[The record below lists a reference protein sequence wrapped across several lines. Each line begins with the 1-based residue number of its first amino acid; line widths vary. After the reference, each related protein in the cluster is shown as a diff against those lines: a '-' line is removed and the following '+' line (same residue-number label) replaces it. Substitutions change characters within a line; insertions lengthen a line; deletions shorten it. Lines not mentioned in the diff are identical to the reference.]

1 MTGIFVFTIIMVL
14 VAVSVV
20 VWPDAKPSRL
30 TIDDR
35 LRALRERR
43 ERHLERLREL
53 EDDPR
58 TRAADIE
65 DEEQSLFLV
74 ENAIDR
80 LEDRLEASG
89 N

>member
-1 MTGIFVFTIIMVL
+1 MTGIFVFAVIMVL

-43 ERHLERLREL
+43 KRHRERLREL
-53 EDDPR
+53 EEGPR

-65 DEEQSLFLV
+65 DEEQVLFLI
-74 ENAIDR
+74 ESEIDR